1 MEKTKE
7 FTLVDKRQFPR
18 FSVHYLADIYLHEK
32 WLFAT
37 VIDISEGGI
46 GIISAKPVNV
56 GDILTLKIRCKLDN
70 DPRANIQFDAK
81 IVGMGEISMEGMQG
95 QSQEQQTPQPGI
107 PHHGIPLE
115 GLAWIIDPWILAS

>member
-46 GIISAKPVNV
+46 GIISAEPVNV
-56 GDILTLKIRCKLDN
+56 GDILTMKIRCKLDN
-70 DPRANIQFDAK
+70 DPKANIQFDAK
-81 IVGMGEISMEGMQG
+81 IVWVGNGNEKMLHTCGLEIAEISQKD
-95 QSQEQQTPQPGI
+95 QNILRDHIQE
-107 PHHGIPLE
+107 
-115 GLAWIIDPWILAS
+115 LAKPA